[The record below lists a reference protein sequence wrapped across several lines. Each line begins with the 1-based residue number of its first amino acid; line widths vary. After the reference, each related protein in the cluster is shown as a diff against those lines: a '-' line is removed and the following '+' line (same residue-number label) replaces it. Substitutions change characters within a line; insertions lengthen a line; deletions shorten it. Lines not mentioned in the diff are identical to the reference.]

1 MGPLFAYSLAAS
13 LLLIPLY
20 LSLRLMLH
28 GHTFHRLY
36 RVMMLSV
43 LALSFALPL
52 LMPAVRSWMSTSAG
66 VAQVGLPVMDIDNL
80 PVVGYTLVPD
90 ATPLWLSLLLI
101 VYGAGVVVCLLCQL
115 VRLGALLLFMSRCER
130 VSGYGRWNVLV
141 HDKAGMSPF
150 SWGRSIVIGRR
161 DFQSVDRTVMLHE
174 SAHLERRHWLDLLV
188 VSLTGSVIWYNP
200 AVWLLRRD
208 MATIH
213 EYEADSAVIS
223 SGADVRDYQIMLI
236 KKAAGNRFH
245 SIANSLDDKSNIS
258 KRVKMMLKKSS
269 MPALRL
275 RAALVVPVAALGLV
289 ALATPAVANVLGEV
303 SDAKVTEVSA
313 IGKTMA
319 GEMAAPAG
327 KEKVVT
333 EQLLNTQ
340 TATAVVVTGADAD
353 PKSQPLVIIDGKV
366 SDVKTLE
373 SVDPVAV
380 KAVTVIKKEEALES
394 YSQYPAAQ
402 NGVIVMELRDDRQDN
417 GEKGKEVTEQLQ
429 TTKTVTVVAFADGNA
444 APESLPLVV
453 VNGKVADPKFLKET
467 SPESIKNITVLKD
480 EDAKKQY
487 GSYPAAKNGVL
498 LVTLKEGDAAAASSS
513 DEPLKVVAYG
523 TTKKDQD
530 VAVVGYGTK
539 KKGQDDQAVD
549 EPEELP
555 VYPGGDAEMMM
566 FIARNMTYPQEAV
579 KNKEQGTVMVRFVI
593 NPDCSVSNVG
603 VIKGVSESLDK
614 EAMRVVSL
622 LKFKSPGKNG
632 GKAVPVNFVVPVR
645 FKLQ

>member
-333 EQLLNTQ
+333 EQL
-340 TATAVVVTGADAD
+340 
-353 PKSQPLVIIDGKV
+353 
-366 SDVKTLE
+366 
-373 SVDPVAV
+373 
-380 KAVTVIKKEEALES
+380 
-394 YSQYPAAQ
+394 
-402 NGVIVMELRDDRQDN
+402 
-417 GEKGKEVTEQLQ
+417 Q